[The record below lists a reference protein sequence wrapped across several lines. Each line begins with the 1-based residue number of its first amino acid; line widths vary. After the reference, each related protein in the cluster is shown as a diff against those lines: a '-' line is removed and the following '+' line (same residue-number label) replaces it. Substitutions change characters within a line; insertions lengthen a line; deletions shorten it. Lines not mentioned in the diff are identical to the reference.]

1 MKVFKFKGAMLADAA
16 ALSDIKNKL
25 NKEQESSVVV
35 VSALKGVMP
44 QLRSLYSQALQK
56 GQGFEEEFK
65 ALKDKHLQ
73 MAEKL
78 LSGQKKKEYLEAL
91 QFHLNELYD
100 TLNQVAV
107 LKDVSHSLKD
117 YVLSKGD
124 ILSSLLFCALFDKA
138 NWHDSRNFIIT
149 NNNFGAPEIQW
160 EESCRAAK
168 KEFKEAIE
176 DSPIIAAIKDDEGL
190 KKCLTSESRVIFI
203 LYGDICNIPDIV
215 ETVKSSGKIAMVHID
230 LIAGLSSKEIAVDF
244 IQKYTKADGIITT
257 KPALIKRAKELGLY
271 TILRLFVIDSMAYSN
286 IEHQLRTA
294 KPDLIEVLP
303 ALMPKVLAK
312 VCKLSTV
319 PVIAGG
325 LVSDKEDVMAL
336 LQAGVV
342 SISSTNE
349 KIWFL

>member
-1 MKVFKFKGAMLADAA
+1 M
-16 ALSDIKNKL
+16 
-25 NKEQESSVVV
+25 
-35 VSALKGVMP
+35 
-44 QLRSLYSQALQK
+44 
-56 GQGFEEEFK
+56 
-65 ALKDKHLQ
+65 
-73 MAEKL
+73 
-78 LSGQKKKEYLEAL
+78 
-91 QFHLNELYD
+91 
-100 TLNQVAV
+100 
-107 LKDVSHSLKD
+107 
-117 YVLSKGD
+117 
-124 ILSSLLFCALFDKA
+124 
-138 NWHDSRNFIIT
+138 
-149 NNNFGAPEIQW
+149 
-160 EESCRAAK
+160 K

-244 IQKYTKADGIITT
+244 IQKYTRADGIITT

-294 KPDLIEVLP
+294 KPDLIEVL
-303 ALMPKVLAK
+303 AK

>member
-1 MKVFKFKGAMLADAA
+1 M
-16 ALSDIKNKL
+16 
-25 NKEQESSVVV
+25 
-35 VSALKGVMP
+35 
-44 QLRSLYSQALQK
+44 
-56 GQGFEEEFK
+56 
-65 ALKDKHLQ
+65 
-73 MAEKL
+73 
-78 LSGQKKKEYLEAL
+78 
-91 QFHLNELYD
+91 
-100 TLNQVAV
+100 
-107 LKDVSHSLKD
+107 
-117 YVLSKGD
+117 
-124 ILSSLLFCALFDKA
+124 
-138 NWHDSRNFIIT
+138 
-149 NNNFGAPEIQW
+149 
-160 EESCRAAK
+160 K

-190 KKCLTSESRVIFI
+190 KKCLTSESRVIFILYIFI

>member
-1 MKVFKFKGAMLADAA
+1 M
-16 ALSDIKNKL
+16 
-25 NKEQESSVVV
+25 
-35 VSALKGVMP
+35 
-44 QLRSLYSQALQK
+44 
-56 GQGFEEEFK
+56 
-65 ALKDKHLQ
+65 
-73 MAEKL
+73 
-78 LSGQKKKEYLEAL
+78 
-91 QFHLNELYD
+91 
-100 TLNQVAV
+100 
-107 LKDVSHSLKD
+107 
-117 YVLSKGD
+117 
-124 ILSSLLFCALFDKA
+124 
-138 NWHDSRNFIIT
+138 
-149 NNNFGAPEIQW
+149 
-160 EESCRAAK
+160 K

-271 TILRLFVIDSMAYSN
+271 VIDSMAYSN

>member
-1 MKVFKFKGAMLADAA
+1 M
-16 ALSDIKNKL
+16 
-25 NKEQESSVVV
+25 
-35 VSALKGVMP
+35 
-44 QLRSLYSQALQK
+44 
-56 GQGFEEEFK
+56 
-65 ALKDKHLQ
+65 
-73 MAEKL
+73 
-78 LSGQKKKEYLEAL
+78 
-91 QFHLNELYD
+91 
-100 TLNQVAV
+100 
-107 LKDVSHSLKD
+107 
-117 YVLSKGD
+117 
-124 ILSSLLFCALFDKA
+124 
-138 NWHDSRNFIIT
+138 
-149 NNNFGAPEIQW
+149 
-160 EESCRAAK
+160 K

-271 TILRLFVIDSMAYSN
+271 TILRLFVIYSMAYSN

-303 ALMPKVLAK
+303 ALMPKVLSK

>member
-1 MKVFKFKGAMLADAA
+1 M
-16 ALSDIKNKL
+16 
-25 NKEQESSVVV
+25 
-35 VSALKGVMP
+35 
-44 QLRSLYSQALQK
+44 
-56 GQGFEEEFK
+56 
-65 ALKDKHLQ
+65 
-73 MAEKL
+73 
-78 LSGQKKKEYLEAL
+78 
-91 QFHLNELYD
+91 
-100 TLNQVAV
+100 
-107 LKDVSHSLKD
+107 
-117 YVLSKGD
+117 
-124 ILSSLLFCALFDKA
+124 
-138 NWHDSRNFIIT
+138 
-149 NNNFGAPEIQW
+149 
-160 EESCRAAK
+160 K

-176 DSPIIAAIKDDEGL
+176 DSPIIAAIKDDDGL

-230 LIAGLSSKEIAVDF
+230 LITGLSSKEIAVDF
-244 IQKYTKADGIITT
+244 IKNYTQADGIITT

-271 TILRLFVIDSMAYSN
+271 TILRLFVIDSMAYAN

-312 VCKLSTV
+312 ICKLSTV
-319 PVIAGG
+319 PVIAGA
-325 LVSDKEDVMAL
+325 LVSDKEDVIAL